1 MSSKFKSRIKEPDMK
16 KLLAA
21 TRHQIHHCVV
31 TDKQRAKI
39 NPVNKAVASKIPSNK
54 RK

>member
-1 MSSKFKSRIKEPDMK
+1 MSSKFKSRIKDQMK
-16 KLLAA
+16 NYKP
-21 TRHQIHHCVV
+21 QIHHCVI

>member
-1 MSSKFKSRIKEPDMK
+1 MSSKFDSRIKDYLK
-16 KLLAA
+16 K
-21 TRHQIHHCVV
+21 HKPKIKYNVI